1 MTHTTMKK
9 NYISPAITIM
19 KIDTPRIMSGSVEN
33 DETGYK
39 LDDEINGNTTNAGLS
54 KWNVINF
61 TDTEK
66 E

>member
-1 MTHTTMKK
+1 MKK

-19 KIDTPRIMSGSVEN
+19 NIDAPRIMSGSIGN

-39 LDDEINGNTTNAGLS
+39 LDDEINGNTTNSGLS

-61 TDTEK
+61 TDTE
-66 E
+66 EE

>member
-1 MTHTTMKK
+1 MKK

-19 KIDTPRIMSGSVEN
+19 NIDAPRIMSGSVGN

-39 LDDEINGNTTNAGLS
+39 LDDEINGNTTNTGLS

-61 TDTEK
+61 TDTE
-66 E
+66 EE